1 MLVHLQ
7 FPIVDLRGLAGGED
21 SRLPVPNWPSPL
33 QDEEFIRSAGVIRKR
48 YSGGLQG
55 WIAEELY
62 CDARRSIRFIPG
74 ALGSRDFSNRRIRIA
89 FRRFYFDG
97 TAVAKFEVGLSIK
110 EKLDASDPNGLNAL
124 LEQLLSLP
132 VRVGG
137 TKAICPLAESG
148 KALAALYANSSNKH
162 LSKGLTAWI
171 RRKRRPVSSLV
182 VPGTPAL
189 FIEASPW
196 QLDAG
201 ILPSRRIEIPMK
213 ESELKLFNWRIEIDG
228 RYFPTWVALHPS
240 YVDVADVRK
249 LRLYLL
255 RLNAENQ
262 SLVRV
267 LKAINSDTIRPEP
280 RSPAADVLQNYLN
293 EATANILHLSGKT
306 RDFAI
311 GNDKL
316 LSLAAAAAENF
327 LSEEERQS
335 VLTHLKKFFEFAR
348 TYSTRSRGRTR

>member
-137 TKAICPLAESG
+137 TKAICPLAEFRQGARGPLCEFEQQASLKRAHRMDKEEATPG
-148 KALAALYANSSNKH
+148 QFAGGPRYTGIVYRSFALA
-162 LSKGLTAWI
+162 T
-171 RRKRRPVSSLV
+171 
-182 VPGTPAL
+182 
-189 FIEASPW
+189 
-196 QLDAG
+196 
-201 ILPSRRIEIPMK
+201 
-213 ESELKLFNWRIEIDG
+213 
-228 RYFPTWVALHPS
+228 
-240 YVDVADVRK
+240 
-249 LRLYLL
+249 
-255 RLNAENQ
+255 
-262 SLVRV
+262 
-267 LKAINSDTIRPEP
+267 
-280 RSPAADVLQNYLN
+280 
-293 EATANILHLSGKT
+293 
-306 RDFAI
+306 
-311 GNDKL
+311 
-316 LSLAAAAAENF
+316 
-327 LSEEERQS
+327 
-335 VLTHLKKFFEFAR
+335 
-348 TYSTRSRGRTR
+348 